1 MRDVTP
7 AIDSGDGV
15 FIGGNTSTTISNQ
28 CLTLHPSL
36 KTLSRASLE
45 DLQTANG
52 GFLLLLVSALLPGV
66 ANAPAEGD
74 DIYTKPSLWE
84 VAKTGST
91 LGEPDGTQGCG
102 TNVAPDPDGRGCTNR
117 NLPF

>member
-1 MRDVTP
+1 M
-7 AIDSGDGV
+7 
-15 FIGGNTSTTISNQ
+15 
-28 CLTLHPSL
+28 TLHHTFKSMSNSAFISENIDQELSL
-36 KTLSRASLE
+36 AE
-45 DLQTANG
+45 LQNANG
-52 GFLLLLVSALLPGV
+52 GFFLLLVSALLPGV

-91 LGEPDGTQGCG
+91 LGESDGTQGGG
-102 TNVAPDPDGRGCTNR
+102 TNVAPGPDGRGCTDR